1 MTTLYPWLKSLHL
14 AAVMIWM
21 GGMVVL
27 VVARGWVASAAV
39 PRPAQAQGAI
49 EAMRAWDRQV
59 TLPAMGLTWA
69 LGILIAVQGS
79 WFSSPW
85 LSVKLILVLALS
97 GLHGML
103 SGSMRRLAEDPSAR
117 PPAVSRFAAAFV
129 LASITVIAILVIV
142 KPF

>member
-1 MTTLYPWLKSLHL
+1 MTTLYPWLKVLHL

-21 GGMVVL
+21 AGMVVL

-39 PRPAQAQGAI
+39 PRPAPAQGVI
-49 EAMRAWDRQV
+49 EAIRAWDRQV

-85 LSVKLILVLALS
+85 LSAKLLLVLALS

-103 SGSMRRLAEDPSAR
+103 SGSMRRLAEDPSGR
-117 PPAVSRFAAAFV
+117 PPAFSRFAAPFV
-129 LASITVIAILVIV
+129 LGSIAIIAILVIV